1 MVEKI
6 GLSEITGVLHV
17 VCTLRCMAKK
27 PAQQRRQCGSMAGYR
42 QHSKRGEEQCDAC
55 RAARRDYMR
64 RYRAGKVKPRGE
76 SRESRRAREEQRGGE
91 VVDVMSPP
99 PQGASYPAFL
109 KGPGRKM
116 WDEISEAYTLDPV
129 GRAIL
134 VEACRLKDRLER
146 FSAALAAESTLWFEL
161 GEPEELRDGTQ
172 QMQVVINSMV
182 AEARQTQAALA
193 IALGKIGVLKPA
205 EERGQE
211 TDVMD
216 EIARKRAARLAGREA

>member
-1 MVEKI
+1 
-6 GLSEITGVLHV
+6 
-17 VCTLRCMAKK
+17 
-27 PAQQRRQCGSMAGYR
+27 
-42 QHSKRGEEQCDAC
+42 
-55 RAARRDYMR
+55 
-64 RYRAGKVKPRGE
+64 
-76 SRESRRAREEQRGGE
+76 
-91 VVDVMSPP
+91 
-99 PQGASYPAFL
+99 
-109 KGPGRKM
+109 M

-134 VEACRLKDRLER
+134 AEACRLKDRLER